1 LIRLAFCLQ
10 HFISRF
16 SGIFIQNITQ
26 LSKEL
31 NLPLDNLPLPPTTN
45 PAVENIAGLPK
56 PVKNNLPGILGDA
69 KLTAW
74 ELWQKQEF
82 SFMKIAVSYYC
93 FLLFVFD

>member
-1 LIRLAFCLQ
+1 M
-10 HFISRF
+10 
-16 SGIFIQNITQ
+16 
-26 LSKEL
+26 
-31 NLPLDNLPLPPTTN
+31 DNLPLPPTTN